1 MNENLKKPDFYHKTI
16 TMMAGNN
23 RHTVQSIPFGLDNRV
38 INATENGEKE
48 LLHDDSIFP
57 H

>member
-1 MNENLKKPDFYHKTI
+1 MEISKKPDFYHKTI